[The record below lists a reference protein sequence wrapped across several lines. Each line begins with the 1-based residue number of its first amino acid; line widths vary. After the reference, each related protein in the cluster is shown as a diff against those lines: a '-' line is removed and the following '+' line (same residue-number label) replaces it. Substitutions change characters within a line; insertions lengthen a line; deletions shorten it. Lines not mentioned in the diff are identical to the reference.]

1 MAGCD
6 SIIRSFNIET
16 GNTKMYQGH
25 RGWVY
30 ALEIHE
36 ERLYSGGD
44 DRSIIIWDI
53 ETTKILETL
62 LGHDNG
68 ITSISFAFHDLYTGS
83 FDHHVICWDL
93 QEINERIEE
102 KQELRHADVESRR
115 IELYNK
121 LMNVKS
127 KKKGKKGGKG
137 AKGKGKKK

>member
-1 MAGCD
+1 
-6 SIIRSFNIET
+6 
-16 GNTKMYQGH
+16 MYQGH

-62 LGHDNG
+62 IGHDNG

>member
-1 MAGCD
+1 L
-6 SIIRSFNIET
+6 F
-16 GNTKMYQGH
+16 
-25 RGWVY
+25 
-30 ALEIHE
+30 
-36 ERLYSGGD
+36 SGGD

-127 KKKGKKGGKG
+127 KKKGKGKGKG